1 MNNDL
6 HTCIATSST
15 QLDYVIFLCMYV
27 ATLYV
32 LALGTQ
38 PITTYLCMSI
48 ATFMICTHMSYVI
61 HHVIVQCVVI
71 ASILYCYNY
80 LSSWYLYVRLSVTDN
95 SFTLFPLM
103 VAGLVYQHSVR
114 NRITI
119 EANSQF
125 SQFVSRTIIIDN
137 KLL

>member
-1 MNNDL
+1 
-6 HTCIATSST
+6 
-15 QLDYVIFLCMYV
+15 MYV
-27 ATLYV
+27 ATLYI
-32 LALGTQ
+32 LALGAQ
-38 PITTYLCMSI
+38 HYNYLPMY
-48 ATFMICTHMSYVI
+48 MHSYIRNMYAHVCYY
-61 HHVIVQCVVI
+61 VIVQCVVI

-80 LSSWYLYVRLSVTDN
+80 LSSCYLYVRLSVTDN

-114 NRITI
+114 NKITT

-137 KLL
+137 KLI

>member
-1 MNNDL
+1 
-6 HTCIATSST
+6 
-15 QLDYVIFLCMYV
+15 MYV

-32 LALGTQ
+32 LTLGTQ
-38 PITTYLCMSI
+38 HYNYLPTYVHSYIRDMY
-48 ATFMICTHMSYVI
+48 THVCYY
-61 HHVIVQCVVI
+61 VIVQCVVI

-80 LSSWYLYVRLSVTDN
+80 LSSCYLYVRLSVTDN

-119 EANSQF
+119 EANSRF
-125 SQFVSRTIIIDN
+125 SQFVSLRP
-137 KLL
+137 

>member
-1 MNNDL
+1 MILLFMCSYTVCPCFRN
-6 HTCIATSST
+6 S
-15 QLDYVIFLCMYV
+15 
-27 ATLYV
+27 TLY
-32 LALGTQ
+32 LL
-38 PITTYLCMSI
+38 TYVRSYIHDMY
-48 ATFMICTHMSYVI
+48 ICTYVI
-61 HHVIVQCVVI
+61 HHVIIQCIVI
-71 ASILYCYNY
+71 ASILYCYNH
-80 LSSWYLYVRLSVTDN
+80 LSSCFLYVRLSVTDN